1 MHDNKSQYMQRGFSL
16 VELMVALLLG
26 VVLTSGVISVF
37 ITSKSSY
44 GLNNAVGQ
52 VQEGG
57 RYALTTM
64 EPIVS
69 MAGFSGCVSSTSP
82 EGTTISYENILNG
95 ENASAPPTDDP
106 VYYFAYPIYGFEFT
120 GTGIG
125 GKVTDTG
132 TPVVDTTASDW
143 SPSLSSDM
151 TAAFAGAGVSPVK
164 YSDMLMVHE
173 ELGNPAVLTGSYDD
187 GTTLTY
193 YASTTTPLIKAGD
206 IAVASSCRN
215 IEAFQVS
222 GSTESAGANGTILHA
237 GSGTP
242 GNGTAWDQH
251 FNNSGGNVGKAQ
263 TYLFFVGKG
272 ADGGYSLYEASLT
285 SGSGQLTTV
294 QEIVPG
300 VENMQVLYG
309 VNTNSNGTNVAT
321 NYQTADTITAAQWPS
336 VVSVRIA
343 LMVRSDDD
351 AIDKSMTPTAATG
364 TQMLGVG
371 FSDAMTYYPAAD
383 RRIHR
388 YFVETISLR
397 NSVQ

>member
-1 MHDNKSQYMQRGFSL
+1 MHSQTSLQTQRGFSL

-44 GLNNAVGQ
+44 SLNNAVGQ

-64 EPIVS
+64 EPLVS
-69 MAGFSGCVSSTSP
+69 MAGFSGCSSANSPAGGAGTSFNSILA
-82 EGTTISYENILNG
+82 GSADAVYNFSY
-95 ENASAPPTDDP
+95 P
-106 VYYFAYPIYGFEFT
+106 VYGFEFT
-120 GTGIG
+120 GTGPG
-125 GKVTDTG
+125 NKVVDTG
-132 TPVVDTTASDW
+132 TPVVDTTATDW
-143 SPSLSSDM
+143 SPNISSAM
-151 TAAFAGAGVSPVK
+151 QTAIDGSSPVK
-164 YSDMLMVHE
+164 NSDMFMVHE
-173 ELGNPAVLTGSYDD
+173 ELGNPAILISPYDD

-193 YASTTTPLIKAGD
+193 YASTNTPP
-206 IAVASSCRN
+206 VASSDIAIASSCKI
-215 IEAFQVS
+215 IEAFQAS
-222 GSTESAGANGTILHA
+222 SSNMSAGANGTMAHGA
-237 GSGTP
+237 W
-242 GNGTAWDQH
+242 TAS
-251 FNNSGGNVGKAQ
+251 FTTSGGNVGKAQ

-272 ADGGYSLYEASLT
+272 VDGGYSLYEVSLASGT
-285 SGSGQLTTV
+285 GQLGTP

-309 VNTNSNGTNVAT
+309 VNANSSVTNAPS
-321 NYQTADTITAAQWPS
+321 NYQTADTVQANGQWGN

-351 AIDKSMTPTAATG
+351 AIDKSMTPTAVTG
-364 TQMLGVG
+364 MQMLGVG

-388 YFVETISLR
+388 YFVETMSLR
-397 NSVQ
+397 NSIP

>member
-1 MHDNKSQYMQRGFSL
+1 MQSQTSQRTQRGFTL

-44 GLNNAVGQ
+44 SLNNAVGQ

-64 EPIVS
+64 EPLVS
-69 MAGFSGCVSSTSP
+69 MAGFSGCTSP
-82 EGTTISYENILNG
+82 TSPAGGAGAKFESILPGSADPAYDFSY
-95 ENASAPPTDDP
+95 P
-106 VYYFAYPIYGFEFT
+106 VYGFEFT
-120 GTGIG
+120 GTGPG
-125 GKVTDTG
+125 DKVVDTG
-132 TPVVDTTASDW
+132 TPVVDTTATDW
-143 SPSLSSDM
+143 SPSISAAM
-151 TAAFAGAGVSPVK
+151 QTAIDGYSPVK
-164 YSDMLMVHE
+164 NSDMFMVHE
-173 ELGNPAVLTGSYDD
+173 ELGNPAILISPYDSG

-193 YASTTTPLIKAGD
+193 YASTTTPPVALND
-206 IAVASSCRN
+206 IAIVSSCIDIDVFQASSSN
-215 IEAFQVS
+215 M
-222 GSTESAGANGTILHA
+222 TAGANGTMGH
-237 GSGTP
+237 GTFI
-242 GNGTAWDQH
+242 NSYTS
-251 FNNSGGNVGKAQ
+251 SGGNVGKAQ

-272 ADGGYSLYEASLT
+272 VDGGYSLYEVSLASGT
-285 SGSGQLTTV
+285 GQLGTPE
-294 QEIVPG
+294 EIVPG

-309 VNTNSNGTNVAT
+309 VNANSSLTNAPS
-321 NYQTADTITAAQWPS
+321 NYQTADTVQASGQWAK

-351 AIDKSMTPTAATG
+351 AIDKSMTPTAVTG
-364 TQMLGVG
+364 MQMLGVG

-397 NSVQ
+397 NSIP

>member
-1 MHDNKSQYMQRGFSL
+1 MHNKKSQRMQQGFSL

-44 GLNNAVGQ
+44 SLNNAVGQ

-69 MAGFSGCVSSTSP
+69 MAGFSGCSSSTVPGSS
-82 EGTTISYENILNG
+82 IAYSNILNG
-95 ENASAPPTDDP
+95 YSGEPIYNFQYP
-106 VYYFAYPIYGFEFT
+106 VYGFEFT
-120 GTGIG
+120 GTGPG
-125 GKVTDTG
+125 TTVKDTTNG
-132 TPVVDTTASDW
+132 VPVVDSSTTDW
-143 SPSLSSDM
+143 SPNISAGM
-151 TAAFAGAGVSPVK
+151 QTAFTGASVSPVK

-173 ELGNPAVLTGSYDD
+173 ELGNPAVLTTPFDD

-193 YASTTTPLIKAGD
+193 YASTNTPPVAAGD
-206 IAVASSCRN
+206 IAIASSCRN
-215 IEAFQVS
+215 IEAFQA
-222 GSTESAGANGTILHA
+222 STSNMTGGASGTILHA

-242 GNGTAWDQH
+242 GNGTWTKY
-251 FNNSGGNVGKAQ
+251 FNNSGGNVGRGQ

-272 ADGGYSLYEASLT
+272 VDGGYSLYEASLADAVGT
-285 SGSGQLTTV
+285 LSNV
-294 QEIVPG
+294 REIVPG

-309 VNTNSNGTNVAT
+309 VNANSNATNIAS
-321 NYQTADTITAAQWPS
+321 NYQTADTVTTNALWGS
-336 VVSVRIA
+336 VVSVRVAI
-343 LMVRSDDD
+343 MMRSDDD

-388 YFVETISLR
+388 YFVETMSLR
-397 NSVQ
+397 NSIP